1 MAFDVNRIEKVTKK
15 CLNSIPTTIERER
28 SPDSRFVNLEV
39 EVEKL
44 RSQMKGLGKL
54 HRVNQSSLEF
64 ILSQQHKIFT
74 KSQQKEN
81 ISNVTTN
88 LVIPIKKQDKIGND
102 TVDAKP
108 GRRYDSRGRR
118 RL

>member
-1 MAFDVNRIEKVTKK
+1 MNRIEKVTKK

-54 HRVNQSSLEF
+54 HRVNQSSIEF
-64 ILSQQHKIFT
+64 MLSQQHKIFT

-88 LVIPIKKQDKIGND
+88 LVIPIKKQDKIVND
-102 TVDAKP
+102 TTDAKP
-108 GRRYDSRGRR
+108 GRRCDSRGRR